1 MECLKILIWEIYLT
15 SGDAENDNA
24 IAQASMANLC
34 KILKAILNHSRK
46 NDQDSY
52 LTGKK
57 DQDLT
62 TVINNRNNKGKVK

>member
-1 MECLKILIWEIYLT
+1 MRKYI
-15 SGDAENDNA
+15 SGDAENDEA

-34 KILKAILNHSRK
+34 KILKAILSHLRN

-52 LTGKK
+52 LTRKK

-62 TVINNRNNKGKVK
+62 TLINNKNNKGEVK